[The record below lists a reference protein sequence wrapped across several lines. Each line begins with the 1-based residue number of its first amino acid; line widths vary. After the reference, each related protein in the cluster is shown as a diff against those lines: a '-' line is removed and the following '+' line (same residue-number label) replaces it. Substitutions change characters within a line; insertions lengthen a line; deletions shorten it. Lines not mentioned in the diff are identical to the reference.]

1 MKLGGKR
8 LQRFVLELEVA
19 EQTVVSEKLME
30 VLRTG
35 AKHKREEAFDKI
47 RSEKGEVL
55 GQNLQSRIR
64 DRAEH
69 RSKMK
74 LAIKGIDAGIEA
86 SFMKNIHKMTKK
98 ELLWSI
104 LPRGSAKRG
113 RGAKRKRQNKASG
126 DKKQQKQ
133 TTNKTTKNH

>member
-1 MKLGGKR
+1 
-8 LQRFVLELEVA
+8 
-19 EQTVVSEKLME
+19 
-30 VLRTG
+30 
-35 AKHKREEAFDKI
+35 
-47 RSEKGEVL
+47 
-55 GQNLQSRIR
+55 
-64 DRAEH
+64 
-69 RSKMK
+69 MK

-98 ELLWSI
+98 QLLWSI

-133 TTNKTTKNH
+133 TTNKTTKNN